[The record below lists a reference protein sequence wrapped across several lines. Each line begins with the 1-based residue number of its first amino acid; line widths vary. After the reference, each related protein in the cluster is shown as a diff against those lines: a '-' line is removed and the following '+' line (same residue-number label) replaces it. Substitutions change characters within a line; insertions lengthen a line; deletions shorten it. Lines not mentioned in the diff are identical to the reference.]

1 VLCKNGFVIFVKVTC
16 FGIDS
21 VLDLCGALISDGTQ
35 GTLVPLDKWL
45 PPGSDPNSAADI
57 FRDHRSPD
65 MHANYSVYLCSKV
78 CELVADRTHYVELGE
93 NNGCDSATFER
104 RWLRLWHDLQSWL
117 EDRPAEVVPVQFIES
132 RPFPQILFVHWAGIS
147 SNQLYHTA
155 CTLLLGSKPREVKLD
170 VGPTGSSIWHAKCIC
185 GISLT
190 NPHQGCLNNAIQ
202 PLWIAGRLLSH
213 KSEHLLLSKLILSIE
228 AMTGWATNWRIADLE
243 HAWGYK
249 VR

>member
-1 VLCKNGFVIFVKVTC
+1 M
-16 FGIDS
+16 
-21 VLDLCGALISDGTQ
+21 
-35 GTLVPLDKWL
+35 DKWL
-45 PPGSDPNSAADI
+45 PLGADPNAAADY
-57 FRDHRSPD
+57 FREHRSPD

-78 CELVADRTHYVELGE
+78 CELVADRTRYVELGE
-93 NNGCDSATFER
+93 NNGCDSASYER
-104 RWLRLWHDLQSWL
+104 RWLRLWNELQAWL
-117 EDRPAEVVPVQFIES
+117 QDRPSEIIPVQLIDS

-170 VGPTGSSIWHAKCIC
+170 VGVTGSAIWHAKCIC

-213 KSEHLLLSKLILSIE
+213 KSEHLLLAKLIRSIE
-228 AMTGWATNWRIADLE
+228 SMTGWATCWRLADLE
-243 HAWGYK
+243 TAWGYK
-249 VR
+249 IR

>member
-1 VLCKNGFVIFVKVTC
+1 M
-16 FGIDS
+16 
-21 VLDLCGALISDGTQ
+21 
-35 GTLVPLDKWL
+35 DKWL
-45 PPGSDPNSAADI
+45 PPGADPSAAADY
-57 FRDHRSPD
+57 FREHRSPD

-78 CELVADRTHYVELGE
+78 CELVAERTRYVELGE
-93 NNGCDSATFER
+93 NNGCDTPTYER
-104 RWLRLWHDLQSWL
+104 RWLRLWNELQAWL
-117 EDRPAEVVPVQFIES
+117 QDRPPEIIPVQSIDT

-170 VGPTGSSIWHAKCIC
+170 VGVTGSAIWHAKCIC

-213 KSEHLLLSKLILSIE
+213 KSEHLLLAKLIRSIE
-228 AMTGWATNWRIADLE
+228 SMTGWATCWRLTDLE
-243 HAWGYK
+243 TAWGYK
-249 VR
+249 IR